1 MVDFDDNEEYFR
13 HKFLNFFTAE
23 ILFVVVKINH
33 RKNTS
38 FFCIT
43 YFIIFSQKNQVEIC
57 KNLPLILFPEKHT
70 IISGDD
76 KMNKE
81 IPVPDPFSKEYEYFF
96 PSASW
101 NDNEIMP
108 VIAENASENDS
119 FSIFPPVTEIDVKIP
134 EQ

>member
-1 MVDFDDNEEYFR
+1 
-13 HKFLNFFTAE
+13 
-23 ILFVVVKINH
+23 
-33 RKNTS
+33 
-38 FFCIT
+38 
-43 YFIIFSQKNQVEIC
+43 
-57 KNLPLILFPEKHT
+57 
-70 IISGDD
+70 
-76 KMNKE
+76 MNKE